1 MKLKRLW
8 KRWLAATTSALVLAP
23 SLVMPFEG
31 MAEAAAPTN
40 DTTYMVARFSELEK
54 TYKAPDGNEK
64 NLYTDWHFADG
75 ASADKGIDVSGHD
88 WTKLELRMTMTLTSS
103 DPNVDAGR
111 AFRGGYIKLRSLDVA
126 NKPGDPE
133 ADKGNVEHNVGFS
146 ISPLRLQM
154 GVNYISI
161 NLQEWAEMG
170 AVNTKGVLD
179 PTAINRMNIYCDTI
193 PKDQGIDFTMTL
205 ADICLVDTT
214 RETAPRVAT
223 PSEGMQS
230 MDKIVYSV
238 NAAELG
244 ADKTGERDSTSAI
257 QNAIQKVANG
267 GVVFLPAGRY
277 KVAGTL
283 RIPAGVTLRGEWLN
297 PEQGGLGK
305 GTILMAYA
313 GRGNADPADSP
324 FISMSSSACL
334 RDISVWYPEQDAT
347 DPTPYP
353 ATIYGDSHTD
363 VINVTLYNS
372 YYGFYNNSC
381 SSMLIRQLYGTVLYR
396 GIHGAYAYDIPRI
409 ENVYFDTKYWA
420 ESGLNG
426 APSGAALSSLN
437 TYAEQNLI
445 AIQAGEQDWGYWFDL
460 NINHAKYGILLTAV
474 PDNNGQKLV
483 PGNIA
488 AGKVTTRNT
497 KIGVY
502 MENVGY
508 PGFQL
513 TYSDLETSDYGM
525 YYAKKPDYSAYQEA
539 GMNVSYYDNAT
550 IVVSATSFKGGKA
563 GFYSEKSGGYGVNF
577 NDCTFADWSQA
588 AIRMND
594 GSLTVSNSQFK
605 TNKIP
610 LSFTQNVK
618 QAVLVGNQFASTQV
632 VTGGSFSDNDSR
644 ISRDDADTSI
654 PHTPNYDYSYASD
667 VKPAGDAIFNV
678 MDYGAVASS
687 NIRQIPKDDSTDA
700 FQQALDAAGAAG
712 GGTVYIPAGVYRL
725 NGSLTVPTGV
735 ELRGSFESAHYGN
748 GTYRGTQLCAYGF
761 KDNENG
767 APLITLA
774 EGAGVKGFTV
784 FYPEQGYSDKA
795 LVDAEKVHAYPPT
808 VRANKN
814 TWIQNL
820 CMIATYTAIDAMTNK
835 CDNIVITDVTGAAMY
850 ATLIMGHGT
859 DGGYVQ
865 NLHFNYSGWTQQS
878 RYGNC
883 PNNTLT
889 ADGET
894 SRSNLMEEYTTR
906 VTKGMILGDVKN
918 VNFFSCFNIIVAEQI
933 VLKTD
938 PYTGG
943 SFDGTMWGVAFD
955 AATYGIVGE
964 PGCSANL
971 TIVSSMGVFNRQGG
985 GYNVWTKPGFTG
997 RISLFNADAWD
1008 ANSKLVYIEGG
1019 TVDLVQFFSWCVYNG
1034 VCRVGGVLNVY
1045 GSTIIS
1051 NNGDNNG
1058 RVPDFT
1064 YETGAAGEV
1073 VGNLDCRQ
1081 MLNVV
1086 TADGS
1091 YVERKLNGA
1100 GVPDF
1105 SPDPVDKS
1113 MLKTLLDGRRTDAG
1127 LVGYTEESVQKYNAL
1142 FDAAWTVYN
1151 NEQASP
1157 IEIFAQIRALRT
1169 ADDIL
1174 ERELVP
1180 GQLAM
1185 IEGALTSS
1193 VSHYMNVNKTFETP
1207 VSLTKYDKDDLKI
1220 SLDVRV
1226 NKEEASFP
1234 ELLKDVPPEEWI
1246 KNIVNG
1252 TLILWAGDT
1261 KVDLA
1266 EVDKTYRLNCGGAGQ
1281 LEDAVVGEYI
1291 TITFPVPQAIIEA
1304 GQITKFEFFLYN
1316 DLHVLLNKLDPTDP
1330 PKYSNYGEGVSIS
1343 IKEMTL
1349 LYHAEVEADKTALT
1363 AAISEAEKV
1372 NTAEYTPNS
1381 VKTFNEALA
1390 HARKMALDTTAL
1402 QSEVNAA
1409 TTALTQAQTNLVK
1422 KANKTAL
1429 NAAIAEAKTVT
1440 DTSVYTDVTVKAFTD
1455 ALQTAQRVAA
1465 DENATQTQ
1473 VDAAAAALTGAQ
1485 AGLIRKPAVKE
1496 ALKAAI
1502 AAAKEKTNDG
1512 KVYSPETM
1520 GVLIAELAKAEVLER
1535 QSDAAQ
1541 AQVDAAATALNTATA
1556 GLRYLAGDVDGNG
1569 EVTAT
1574 DALLALQA
1582 ATGKITLTDIER
1594 YAADVDGKENITA
1607 ADALLILQRA
1617 TNKISSLS

>member
-8 KRWLAATTSALVLAP
+8 KRWLAATTSVLVLAP
-23 SLVMPFEG
+23 SLIMPFEG
-31 MAEAAAPTN
+31 MAEAAVSAYDN
-40 DTTYMVARFSELEK
+40 TYMVARFSELEK

-64 NLYTDWHFADG
+64 NLYTDWQFADG

-88 WTKLELRMTMTLTSS
+88 LTKLELRMTMTLTSS
-103 DPNVDAGR
+103 DPYVDVNK
-111 AFRGGYIKLRSLDVA
+111 AFNGGFIKLRSFDTGEEKQE
-126 NKPGDPE
+126 N
-133 ADKGNVEHNVGFS
+133 NVGFS
-146 ISPLRLQM
+146 VRPLKLQL
-154 GVNYISI
+154 GANYISV
-161 NLQEWAEMG
+161 NLAEWYQN
-170 AVNTKGVLD
+170 NTISTTGQIDLK
-179 PTAINRMNIYCDTI
+179 TINRMNIYIDSI

-214 RETAPRVAT
+214 RETAPRVAA

-238 NAAELG
+238 NAVELG

-257 QNAIQKVANG
+257 QNAIQKVTNG

-277 KVAGTL
+277 KVNGTL

-313 GRGNADPADSP
+313 GRGNDNPTDGA
-324 FISMSSSACL
+324 FISISSGACL
-334 RDISVWYPEQDAT
+334 RDISVWYPEQEAA
-347 DPTPYP
+347 DPAPYP
-353 ATIYGDSHTD
+353 ATIYGNGHTD

-426 APSGAALSSLN
+426 APSGEALSALN
-437 TYAEQNLI
+437 TYAESNLV
-445 AIQAGEQDWGYWFDL
+445 AIQAGEQDWGYWYDL

-474 PDNNGQKLV
+474 LNDENKKKIV

-488 AGKVTTRNT
+488 AGKVTTRHT

-513 TYSDLETSDYGM
+513 TYSDLETSEYGM
-525 YYAKKPDYSAYQEA
+525 YYAPRPDYSDLEDQYEFETN
-539 GMNVSYYDNAT
+539 GIKYYDNAT

-563 GFYSEKSGGYGVNF
+563 SFYSDKSGGYGVNF

-588 AIRMND
+588 AIRLND
-594 GSLTVSNSQFK
+594 GSLTVSNSQFN

-618 QAVLVGNQFASTQV
+618 QAVLVGNRFASAQV

-644 ISRDDADTSI
+644 IRRDDADTSI
-654 PHTPNYDYSYASD
+654 PHTPDYDYTFVSD

-678 MDYGAVASS
+678 MDYGAVAGDT
-687 NIRQIPKDDSTDA
+687 RRIPSDDSTGA
-700 FQQALDAAGAAG
+700 FQQALDAAGEAG
-712 GGTVYIPAGVYRL
+712 GGTVYIPAGAYRI
-725 NGSLTVPTGV
+725 NGALSVPTGV

-748 GTYRGTQLCAYGF
+748 STYRGTQLCAYGY

-774 EGAGVKGFTV
+774 EGAGIKGFTV
-784 FYPEQGYSDKA
+784 FYPEQGYSDLA
-795 LVDAEKVHAYPPT
+795 DIDAEKVHAYPPT

-814 TWIQNL
+814 TWIQNMA
-820 CMIATYTAIDAMTNK
+820 MIATYTAIDAMTNK

-865 NLHFNYSGWTQQS
+865 NLHFNYSGWTQQG
-878 RYGNC
+878 RYSNRPQGDDRDIS
-883 PNNTLT
+883 TT
-889 ADGET
+889 SGKMAD
-894 SRSNLMEEYTTR
+894 YTTR
-906 VTKGMILGDVKN
+906 ITKGLILGDVKN

-933 VLKTD
+933 VLKAD

-955 AATYGIVGE
+955 AATNGVIGE
-964 PGCSANL
+964 AGSNAQL

-985 GYNVWTKPGFTG
+985 GYNIRTQPGFTG
-997 RISLFNADAWD
+997 RVSLFNADAWD
-1008 ANSKLVYIEGG
+1008 AESKLVYIEGG

-1034 VCRVGGVLNVY
+1034 VCRSGGVLNVY

-1064 YETGAAGEV
+1064 YESGAAGEV

-1086 TADGS
+1086 AEEGS
-1091 YVERKLNGA
+1091 YVTRKLNGA
-1100 GVPDF
+1100 GVSDF
-1105 SPDPVDKS
+1105 SPEPVDKN
-1113 MLKTLLDGRRTDAG
+1113 MLKTLLDGRRTGAG

-1142 FDAAWTVYN
+1142 FDAAWIVYN
-1151 NEQASP
+1151 NEQASAV
-1157 IEIFAQIRALRT
+1157 EIFAQIRALRT

-1174 ERELVP
+1174 KRELVP

-1185 IEGALTSS
+1185 TEGTLTSP
-1193 VSHYMNVNKTFETP
+1193 VDHYMKVVGTFNTP
-1207 VSLTKYDKDDLKI
+1207 INLTKYDKNDLKI
-1220 SLDVRV
+1220 SMDIRV
-1226 NKEEASFP
+1226 NMDEASFP
-1234 ELLKDVPPEEWI
+1234 ELLKDVAPEEWI
-1246 KNIVNG
+1246 KYIVNG
-1252 TLILWAGDT
+1252 TLILWGNDT
-1261 KVDLA
+1261 KAVLSDEGAAYLL
-1266 EVDKTYRLNCGGAGQ
+1266 KCGQGQ
-1281 LEDAVVGEYI
+1281 LKDAVVGEYI
-1291 TITFPVPQAIIEA
+1291 TVTFPVPEKIIQD
-1304 GQITKFEFFLYN
+1304 GQITKFEFYLYN
-1316 DLHVLLNKLDPTDP
+1316 DLHDLLNKLDPADP

-1343 IKEMTL
+1343 MKEMTL
-1349 LYHAEVEADKTALT
+1349 LYHAEVEAEKTALR
-1363 AAISEAEKV
+1363 AAIAEAETV
-1372 NTAEYTPNS
+1372 NTAEYTPDS

-1390 HARKMALDTTAL
+1390 NARKLVVDATAL

-1409 TTALTQAQTNLVK
+1409 TTALTQAQTNLLK
-1422 KANKTAL
+1422 KANKSAL
-1429 NAAIAEAKTVT
+1429 NAAIAAAEAVT
-1440 DTSVYTDVTVKAFTD
+1440 DTSIYTDVTVKAFTD
-1455 ALQTAQRVAA
+1455 ALEAAQRVAA
-1465 DENATQTQ
+1465 DENATQAQ
-1473 VDAAAAALTGAQ
+1473 VDAAAATLTDAQ
-1485 AGLIRKPAVKE
+1485 NGLIRKPAVKE

-1502 AAAKEKTNDG
+1502 AEAKEKMNDG
-1512 KVYSPETM
+1512 KIYSPETM
-1520 GVLIAELAKAEVLER
+1520 GVLVAKLAEAEVLAE
-1535 QSDAAQ
+1535 QSDAIQ
-1541 AQVDAAATALNTATA
+1541 AQVDAAVTALNTATA

-1569 EVTAT
+1569 EVTAA

-1582 ATGKITLTDIER
+1582 ATGKITLSGLQF

-1607 ADALLILQRA
+1607 ADALLVLQRA
-1617 TNKISSLS
+1617 TNKISSLA